1 MNNDGT
7 NATTPVV
14 GTTTET
20 TPVVNNETTPVIN
33 NTTTT
38 PVVNDNNVVD
48 DGGNKNTEQVNY
60 VKYRVDRAKEQ
71 AQKDMLKDLG
81 VKDLD
86 EAKNLIANGTKALEE
101 VQKLQARLDAEEK
114 EKINNSKRTQLTT
127 ILNKEKVFDA
137 DALINYLDLDKVQL
151 DESGA
156 LKDSENIVNSLK
168 KAKPNFFGKFE
179 TISDGYVKG
188 QTTTPMTA
196 IEKQKAGDKVGAI
209 NDYLKTVLNKK

>member
-1 MNNDGT
+1 MNGNEA

-14 GTTTET
+14 ENVTET
-20 TPVVNNETTPVIN
+20 TPVATTPTTPVI
-33 NTTTT
+33 TT
-38 PVVNDNNVVD
+38 PVVDNGSQGE

-114 EKINNSKRTQLTT
+114 SKIEATKKAKLTK
-127 ILNKEKVFDA
+127 LLDNEKVFDS
-137 DALINYLDLDKVQL
+137 DALVNYLDLDKVEL
-151 DESGA
+151 DETGEI
-156 LKDSENIVNSLK
+156 KDSENIVNSLK

-179 TISDGYVKG
+179 TITDGYIKG
-188 QTTTPMTA
+188 QTTQPMTA
-196 IEKQKAGDKVGAI
+196 LEKQKSGDKIGAI
-209 NDYLKTVLNKK
+209 NDYLKVALNKKIK

>member
-1 MNNDGT
+1 MNENET

-14 GTTTET
+14 ENVTET
-20 TPVVNNETTPVIN
+20 TPVATTTPTN
-33 NTTTT
+33 TTT
-38 PVVNDNNVVD
+38 PVVEDGNV

-86 EAKNLIANGTKALEE
+86 EAKSLIANGTKALEE

-114 EKINNSKRTQLTT
+114 SKVETNKKNKLTK
-127 ILNKEKVFDA
+127 LLENEKVFDA
-137 DALINYLDLDKVQL
+137 DALVNYLDLEKVEL
-151 DESGA
+151 DETGEI
-156 LKDSENIVNSLK
+156 KDSENIVNSLK

-179 TISDGYVKG
+179 TITDGYVKG
-188 QTTTPMTA
+188 QTTTPTTA
-196 IEKQKAGDKVGAI
+196 LEKQKAGDKIGAI
-209 NDYLKTVLNKK
+209 NDYLKVALNKK

>member
-1 MNNDGT
+1 MNENET

-14 GTTTET
+14 ENATET
-20 TPVVNNETTPVIN
+20 TPVVATTP
-33 NTTTT
+33 TTPTT
-38 PVVNDNNVVD
+38 PVVEDGNNVG
-48 DGGNKNTEQVNY
+48 GGNKNTEQVNY

-114 EKINNSKRTQLTT
+114 SKIEANKKAKLTK
-127 ILNKEKVFDA
+127 LLENEKVFDA
-137 DALINYLDLDKVQL
+137 DALVNYLDLEKVQL
-151 DESGA
+151 DESGEI
-156 LKDSENIVNSLK
+156 KDSENIVNSLK

-179 TISDGYVKG
+179 TITDGYVKG
-188 QTTTPMTA
+188 QTSQPMTA
-196 IEKQKAGDKVGAI
+196 IEKQKAGDKIGAI
-209 NDYLKTVLNKK
+209 NDYLKVALNKK

>member
-1 MNNDGT
+1 MNGNEA

-14 GTTTET
+14 ENATET
-20 TPVVNNETTPVIN
+20 TPVATTPTTPVIN
-33 NTTTT
+33 T
-38 PVVNDNNVVD
+38 PVVDNGSQGE

-114 EKINNSKRTQLTT
+114 SKIEATKKAKLTK
-127 ILNKEKVFDA
+127 LLDNEKVFDS
-137 DALINYLDLDKVQL
+137 DALVNYLDLEKVEL
-151 DESGA
+151 DETGEI
-156 LKDSENIVNSLK
+156 KDSENIINSLK

-179 TISDGYVKG
+179 TITDGYIKG
-188 QTTTPMTA
+188 QTTQPMTA
-196 IEKQKAGDKVGAI
+196 LEKQKAGDKIGAI
-209 NDYLKTVLNKK
+209 NDYLKVALNKK

>member
-1 MNNDGT
+1 MNGNEA

-14 GTTTET
+14 ENVTET
-20 TPVVNNETTPVIN
+20 TPVATTP
-33 NTTTT
+33 TK
-38 PVVNDNNVVD
+38 PVVDNGSQGE

-81 VKDLD
+81 VKNLD

-114 EKINNSKRTQLTT
+114 SKIEATKKAKLTK
-127 ILNKEKVFDA
+127 LLDNEKVFDS
-137 DALINYLDLDKVQL
+137 DALVNYLDLEKVEL
-151 DESGA
+151 DETGEI
-156 LKDSENIVNSLK
+156 KDSENIINSLK

-179 TISDGYVKG
+179 TITDGYIKG
-188 QTTTPMTA
+188 QTTQPMTA
-196 IEKQKAGDKVGAI
+196 LEKQKAGDKIGAI
-209 NDYLKTVLNKK
+209 NDYLKVASNKK

>member
-1 MNNDGT
+1 MNGNET

-14 GTTTET
+14 ENATET
-20 TPVVNNETTPVIN
+20 TPVVATTP
-33 NTTTT
+33 TTSTT
-38 PVVNDNNVVD
+38 PVVEDGNV

-114 EKINNSKRTQLTT
+114 EKVNANKKNLLTT
-127 ILNKEKVFDA
+127 LLNKEKVFDA
-137 DALINYLDLDKVQL
+137 DALINYLDLDKVQV
-151 DESGA
+151 ENGEI
-156 LKDSENIVNSLK
+156 KDSENIVNSLK

-179 TISDGYVKG
+179 TVSDGYVKG

-196 IEKQKAGDKVGAI
+196 IEKQKAGDKIGAI
-209 NDYLKTVLNKK
+209 NDYLKVALNKK

>member
-1 MNNDGT
+1 MNENET

-14 GTTTET
+14 ENATET
-20 TPVVNNETTPVIN
+20 TPVVATTP
-33 NTTTT
+33 TTPTT
-38 PVVNDNNVVD
+38 PVVEDGNNV

-114 EKINNSKRTQLTT
+114 SKVEANKKAKLTK
-127 ILNKEKVFDA
+127 LLENEKVFDA
-137 DALINYLDLDKVQL
+137 DALVNYLDLEKVQL
-151 DESGA
+151 DESGEI
-156 LKDSENIVNSLK
+156 KDSENIVNSLK

-179 TISDGYVKG
+179 TITDGYVKG
-188 QTTTPMTA
+188 QTSQPMTA
-196 IEKQKAGDKVGAI
+196 SEKQKAGDKIGAI
-209 NDYLKTVLNKK
+209 NDYLKVALNKK

>member
-1 MNNDGT
+1 MNENET

-14 GTTTET
+14 ENATET
-20 TPVVNNETTPVIN
+20 TPVATTTPI
-33 NTTTT
+33 TTTT
-38 PVVNDNNVVD
+38 PVIEDGNV

-81 VKDLD
+81 VKDLE
-86 EAKNLIANGTKALEE
+86 EAKSLIANGTKALEE

-114 EKINNSKRTQLTT
+114 NKVNNNKKTLLTKL
-127 ILNKEKVFDA
+127 LNNEKVFDA
-137 DALINYLDLDKVQL
+137 DALINYLDLEKVEI
-151 DESGA
+151 DETGEI
-156 LKDSENIVNSLK
+156 KDSENIVNSLK

-179 TISDGYVKG
+179 TVSDGYVKG

-196 IEKQKAGDKVGAI
+196 IEKQKAGDKIGAI
-209 NDYLKTVLNKK
+209 NDYLKVALNKK

>member
-1 MNNDGT
+1 MNENET

-14 GTTTET
+14 ENATET
-20 TPVVNNETTPVIN
+20 TPVVTSTTTP
-33 NTTTT
+33 TT
-38 PVVNDNNVVD
+38 PVVEKVETE

-114 EKINNSKRTQLTT
+114 SKIEATKKAKLTK
-127 ILNKEKVFDA
+127 LLDNEKVFDS
-137 DALINYLDLDKVQL
+137 DALVNYLDLDKVQV
-151 DESGA
+151 ENGEI
-156 LKDSENIVNSLK
+156 KDSENIINSLK
-168 KAKPNFFGKFE
+168 KAKPNFFGKYQ
-179 TISDGYVKG
+179 TVTDGYVKG
-188 QTTTPMTA
+188 QTSQPMTA
-196 IEKQKAGDKVGAI
+196 IEKQKAGDKIGAI
-209 NDYLKTVLNKK
+209 TDYLKVALNKK

>member
-1 MNNDGT
+1 MNENET

-14 GTTTET
+14 ENATET
-20 TPVVNNETTPVIN
+20 TPVVATTP
-33 NTTTT
+33 TTPTT
-38 PVVNDNNVVD
+38 PVVEDGNNV

-81 VKDLD
+81 VKDLE
-86 EAKNLIANGTKALEE
+86 EAKSLIANGTKALEE

-114 EKINNSKRTQLTT
+114 NKVNNNKKTLLTKL
-127 ILNKEKVFDA
+127 LNNEKVFDA
-137 DALINYLDLDKVQL
+137 DALINYLDLEKVEI
-151 DESGA
+151 DETGEI
-156 LKDSENIVNSLK
+156 KDSENIVNSLK

-179 TISDGYVKG
+179 TVSDGYVKG

-196 IEKQKAGDKVGAI
+196 IEKQKAGDKIGAI
-209 NDYLKTVLNKK
+209 NDYLKVALNKK

>member
-1 MNNDGT
+1 MNGNEA

-14 GTTTET
+14 ENVTET
-20 TPVVNNETTPVIN
+20 TPVATAPTTPVI
-33 NTTTT
+33 TT
-38 PVVNDNNVVD
+38 PVVDNGSQGE

-114 EKINNSKRTQLTT
+114 SKIEATKKAKLTK
-127 ILNKEKVFDA
+127 LLDNEKVFDS
-137 DALINYLDLDKVQL
+137 DALVNYLDLDKVEL
-151 DESGA
+151 DETGEI
-156 LKDSENIVNSLK
+156 KDSENIVNSLK

-179 TISDGYVKG
+179 TITDGYIKG
-188 QTTTPMTA
+188 QTTQPMTA
-196 IEKQKAGDKVGAI
+196 LEKQKAGDKIGAI
-209 NDYLKTVLNKK
+209 NDYLKVALNKK

>member
-1 MNNDGT
+1 MNENET

-14 GTTTET
+14 ENATET
-20 TPVVNNETTPVIN
+20 TPVVTSTTTP
-33 NTTTT
+33 TT
-38 PVVNDNNVVD
+38 PVVEKVETE

-114 EKINNSKRTQLTT
+114 SKIEATKKAKLTK
-127 ILNKEKVFDA
+127 LLDNEKVFDS
-137 DALINYLDLDKVQL
+137 DALVNYLDLDKVEL
-151 DESGA
+151 DETGEI
-156 LKDSENIVNSLK
+156 KDSENIVNSLK

-179 TISDGYVKG
+179 TITDGYIKG
-188 QTTTPMTA
+188 QTTQPMTA
-196 IEKQKAGDKVGAI
+196 LEKQKAGDKIGAI
-209 NDYLKTVLNKK
+209 NDYLKVALNKK

>member
-1 MNNDGT
+1 MNENET

-14 GTTTET
+14 ATPVVENATET
-20 TPVVNNETTPVIN
+20 TPVVATTP
-33 NTTTT
+33 TTPTT
-38 PVVNDNNVVD
+38 PVVEDGNNV

-114 EKINNSKRTQLTT
+114 NN
-127 ILNKEKVFDA
+127 
-137 DALINYLDLDKVQL
+137 
-151 DESGA
+151 
-156 LKDSENIVNSLK
+156 
-168 KAKPNFFGKFE
+168 
-179 TISDGYVKG
+179 
-188 QTTTPMTA
+188 
-196 IEKQKAGDKVGAI
+196 
-209 NDYLKTVLNKK
+209 